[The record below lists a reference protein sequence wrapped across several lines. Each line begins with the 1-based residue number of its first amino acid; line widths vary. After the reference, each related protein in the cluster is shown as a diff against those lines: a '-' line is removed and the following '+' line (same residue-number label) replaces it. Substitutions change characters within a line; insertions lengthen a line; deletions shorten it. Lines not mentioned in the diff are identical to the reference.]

1 MATAIPAAA
10 EAAGAAG
17 AAETAGAA
25 RTAGLAGSAGKAKKP
40 AAAKKAGTAE
50 AKGEAAEAAAEAA
63 GAKKEKAEP
72 KKKEKGG
79 VPDLP
84 SGAGRPS
91 RKRRVRAWAWAGNRR
106 VLTAEF
112 LLCMTVLTLGSVVS
126 PDGVQKG
133 SARFLVKGT
142 ALSAVFFLL
151 ALVSSGGQGPRKA
164 ATAVGTLVTAAYVFT
179 SADVTHLVQWV
190 SSFFNPKG
198 NVFSKAEQSAL
209 EKAGGNVVRKSPSQT
224 AEENVGGNLPARP
237 SVSSSAAQSGPS
249 ASPGIIEV

>member
-10 EAAGAAG
+10 E
-17 AAETAGAA
+17 TAGAA
-25 RTAGLAGSAGKAKKP
+25 RASGLAGSAGKAKKP
-40 AAAKKAGTAE
+40 AGLKKKAPAAAKSEGGG
-50 AKGEAAEAAAEAA
+50 GEAAEAAVEAA

-72 KKKEKGG
+72 KKKGTVRSSVSRG
-79 VPDLP
+79 
-84 SGAGRPS
+84 S
-91 RKRRVRAWAWAGNRR
+91 RKAHAWAWAGNRR

-151 ALVSSGGQGPRKA
+151 ALVASGGQGTRKA
-164 ATAVGTLVTAAYVFT
+164 ATALGTLVTAAYVFT
-179 SADVTHLVQWV
+179 SSDVTHLVQWV
-190 SSFFNPKG
+190 STFFNPKG

-209 EKAGGNVVRKSPSQT
+209 EKAGGNVVRKSSSET

-237 SVSSSAAQSGPS
+237 SVPSSAAQSGPPPNS
-249 ASPGIIEV
+249 GIIEV